1 MDDGWDDGR
10 EEGRKGGMK
19 EWMEGR
25 EEGRKE
31 GGKEGE
37 DVKVERGG
45 RDRMGEGDL
54 NLGKFQRIMG

>member
-1 MDDGWDDGR
+1 MDDGWDD
-10 EEGRKGGMK
+10 
-19 EWMEGR
+19 GR